1 MFAAAAG
8 ASLIAGTISGI
19 ATDAAAAH
27 NNNPKLQAQT
37 QTNAKLQML
46 DSLNEKLIESGAPS
60 GIPYLSSARPGSRF
74 QSGYNYNSTPYG
86 GLGQSSKFLG
96 LSLIG
101 HSLGSSPVKNEV

>member
-60 GIPYLSSARPGSRF
+60 GIPYLDSFVQVLAFNLAIIIILHLTVVSDNQA
-74 QSGYNYNSTPYG
+74 N
-86 GLGQSSKFLG
+86 FLAF
-96 LSLIG
+96 L
-101 HSLGSSPVKNEV
+101 